1 VLARI
6 VGNCST
12 SKGIRTITNRY
23 CIINPYLSIY
33 KKRELQSNKVT
44 TTEEKE
50 FSMTEKTVDI
60 SITTEINGKA
70 INRELKV
77 EAARLDGE
85 LIKVMVEMIRETI
98 AGGLEAIDDQ
108 IREREAK
115 GWKNLGREKHRV
127 ITAVGEVEIKRRVY
141 RDGVG
146 KRRKPLDE
154 MMGLER
160 YQRETNVVRM
170 MGAWL
175 ATQNSYRDAADELSY
190 LVRKRI
196 THSKIQRMVWS
207 MGNALADIE
216 DTEINQWDGSENWE
230 EKISSPVL
238 FGESDGVMISLQR
251 EQQRKVEARVGIMYT
266 GKKTIGVGRK
276 RLENKVCMT
285 KIVKNSKEW
294 KQIIQKMAD
303 KHYDLSA
310 VEHLITGGDGNTWVK
325 QSFDYIWVKK
335 RDNVLDR
342 FHLYRASKTAL
353 GFNRE
358 TMQMVKRMRQ
368 KGFGEVMDELNEA
381 KENAR
386 GRKKER
392 IAGYIQYIEDN
403 QNSLMDVQVSENGRP
418 LSLGGI
424 EGNVD
429 KLVAR
434 RMKGRGRS
442 WRIPGARAMV
452 TLCRYRP
459 QLRDLTLNLTFQQS
473 EYSAPKRKKVVS
485 YDTWLQGPLP
495 LFSGSEQCK
504 PWVQE
509 LKRTIHNRRVLSMDY
524 L

>member
-1 VLARI
+1 
-6 VGNCST
+6 
-12 SKGIRTITNRY
+12 
-23 CIINPYLSIY
+23 
-33 KKRELQSNKVT
+33 
-44 TTEEKE
+44 
-50 FSMTEKTVDI
+50 MTEKTVNI
-60 SITTEINGKA
+60 SITTEINNKA
-70 INRELKV
+70 IKREISA
-77 EAARLDGE
+77 EAASLDGE
-85 LIKVMVEMIRETI
+85 MIRLMFELIREAI
-98 AGGLEAIDDQ
+98 ARGLEAIDDQ

-115 GWKNLGREKHRV
+115 GWKNLGREKHHV

-141 RDGVG
+141 RDGAG

-154 MMGLER
+154 MMGLDR

-190 LVRKRI
+190 LVKNRI
-196 THSKIQRMVWS
+196 TPSKIQRMVWS
-207 MGNALADIE
+207 IGNALADVE
-216 DTEINQWDGSENWE
+216 EAEIKQWDGAEDWQ
-230 EKISSPVL
+230 EKISSPIL
-238 FGESDGVMISLQR
+238 FGESDGVMIALQR
-251 EQQRKVEARVGIMYT
+251 EKQRRIEARVGIMYT

-285 KIVKNSKEW
+285 KIVSNSEEW

-303 KHYDLSA
+303 RHYDLSA
-310 VEHLITGGDGNTWVK
+310 VKYLITGGDGNTWVK
-325 QSFDYIWVKK
+325 QSFDYIGVEK
-335 RDNVLDR
+335 RANVLDR

-358 TMQMVKRMRQ
+358 TIQMVRRMRQ
-368 KGFGEVMDELNEA
+368 EGLGYVEDELFRA

-386 GRKKER
+386 GRKKKR
-392 IAGYIQYIEDN
+392 IAGYIQYLQDN
-403 QNSLMDVQVSENGRP
+403 QVSLKDVQISENGHN

-459 QLRDLTLNLTFQQS
+459 QLRDLALKLTRHHS
-473 EYSAPKRKKVVS
+473 PYSPLTRKKTIS
-485 YDTWLQGPLP
+485 YDSWLRCSLP
-495 LFSGSEQCK
+495 LFSGSNKSK
-504 PWVQE
+504 PWVKE
-509 LKRTIHNRRVLSMDY
+509 LKRNLNNRRVLSMEY

>member
-1 VLARI
+1 
-6 VGNCST
+6 
-12 SKGIRTITNRY
+12 
-23 CIINPYLSIY
+23 
-33 KKRELQSNKVT
+33 
-44 TTEEKE
+44 
-50 FSMTEKTVDI
+50 MTEKTVEI
-60 SITTEINGKA
+60 SITTEINGKT
-70 INRELKV
+70 INRETK
-77 EAARLDGE
+77 AAAGSLEGE
-85 LIKVMVEMIRETI
+85 LIKVMYEMIRETI
-98 AGGLEAIDDQ
+98 KGGMEAIDDQ
-108 IREREAK
+108 IREGAAR
-115 GWKNLGREKHRV
+115 GWKNLGREKRRV

-141 RDGVG
+141 RDGQG
-146 KRRKPLDE
+146 NRRKPLDE
-154 MMGLER
+154 VVGIER

-175 ATQNSYRDAADELSY
+175 ATQNSYREAADELSY
-190 LVRKRI
+190 LVRKPI

-207 MGNALADIE
+207 VGNALADME
-216 DTEINQWDGSENWE
+216 ETEIEQWDGSEDQE
-230 EKISSPVL
+230 EKIKTPIL

-251 EQQRKVEARVGIMYT
+251 EKQRRVESRVGILYT
-266 GKKTIGVGRK
+266 GKKTVGVGRK

-285 KIVKNSKEW
+285 KIVSNSKEW
-294 KQIIQKMAD
+294 QMTIQKMAD

-325 QSFDYIWVKK
+325 QSFDYLWVKK

-358 TMQMVKRMRQ
+358 TMQMVERMRQ
-368 KGFGEVMDELNEA
+368 KGFGDVEDELNEA
-381 KENAR
+381 YQNAR
-386 GRKKER
+386 GRKKVR
-392 IAGYIQYIEDN
+392 IAGFIRYLEEN
-403 QNSLMDVQVSENGRP
+403 QDSLMDVQVSDNRRS
-418 LSLGGI
+418 LNLGGI

-459 QLRDLTLNLTFQQS
+459 QLRDLTLKLTFQQS
-473 EYSAPKRKKVVS
+473 EYSPARRKKVVS

-495 LFSGSEQCK
+495 LFSGKDQGK
-504 PWVQE
+504 PWVME
-509 LKRTIHNRRVLSMDY
+509 LKRKFHNRRVLSMKY

>member
-1 VLARI
+1 LEIRSWSPGSSPLKVSFRQ
-6 VGNCST
+6 
-12 SKGIRTITNRY
+12 KGTVSYFHIRVFT
-23 CIINPYLSIY
+23 
-33 KKRELQSNKVT
+33 KRENSNLIRFT

-50 FSMTEKTVDI
+50 FSMTEKTVKI

-70 INRELKV
+70 VNREVKA
-77 EAARLDGE
+77 EAGSLDGE
-85 LIKVMVEMIRETI
+85 LIKIMSEMIRETI
-98 AGGLEAIDDQ
+98 RGGLEAIDD
-108 IREREAK
+108 
-115 GWKNLGREKHRV
+115 
-127 ITAVGEVEIKRRVY
+127 KRRVY
-141 RDGVG
+141 RDGEG

-154 MMGLER
+154 MVGLER

-175 ATQNSYRDAADELSY
+175 ATQNSYREAADELSY
-190 LVRKRI
+190 LVRKQI

-207 MGNALADIE
+207 IGNALADME
-216 DTEINQWDGSENWE
+216 ETEIEQWDGSEDWE
-230 EKISSPVL
+230 EKIKAPIL

-251 EQQRKVEARVGIMYT
+251 EKQRKVEARVGIMYT
-266 GKKTIGVGRK
+266 GKKTVAVGRK

-285 KIVKNSKEW
+285 KIVRNSKEW
-294 KQIIQKMAD
+294 KLTLQKMAD

-325 QSFDYIWVKK
+325 QSFDYLWVKK

-342 FHLYRASKTAL
+342 FHLYRASKTAM

-358 TMQMVKRMRQ
+358 TMQMVEKMRR
-368 KGFGEVMDELNEA
+368 KGFGDVEDELNEA
-381 KENAR
+381 YKNAR
-386 GRKKER
+386 GRKKVS
-392 IAGYIQYIEDN
+392 IARYIRYLEDN
-403 QNSLMDVQVSENGRP
+403 QNSLMDVQVSEYGPP

-442 WRIPGARAMV
+442 WRMPGARAMV

-459 QLRDLTLNLTFQQS
+459 QLRNLTLKLIFQQS
-473 EYSAPKRKKVVS
+473 EYSPTRRKKTVS
-485 YDTWLQGPLP
+485 YDTWLHGTLP
-495 LFSGSEQCK
+495 LLSGKNQSK
-504 PWVQE
+504 PWVME
-509 LKRTIHNRRVLSMDY
+509 LKRKFHNRRVLSMEY

>member
-1 VLARI
+1 
-6 VGNCST
+6 
-12 SKGIRTITNRY
+12 
-23 CIINPYLSIY
+23 
-33 KKRELQSNKVT
+33 
-44 TTEEKE
+44 
-50 FSMTEKTVDI
+50 MTEKTVRI
-60 SITTEINGKA
+60 SITTEINGKSA
-70 INRELKV
+70 NREIKA
-77 EAARLDGE
+77 EAGSLDGE
-85 LIKVMVEMIRETI
+85 LIKIMYEMIRETMR
-98 AGGLEAIDDQ
+98 GGLEAIDDQ
-108 IREREAK
+108 IREGEAS
-115 GWKNLGREKHRV
+115 GWKNLGREKRRV

-141 RDGVG
+141 RDGAG

-154 MMGLER
+154 TVGLER

-175 ATQNSYRDAADELSY
+175 ATQNSYREAADELSY
-190 LVRKRI
+190 LVRKQI
-196 THSKIQRMVWS
+196 THSKIQRIVWS
-207 MGNALADIE
+207 LGNALADKE
-216 DTEINQWDGSENWE
+216 ETEIEQWDGSEDQE

-251 EQQRKVEARVGIMYT
+251 EKQHKVEARVGIMYT
-266 GKKTIGVGRK
+266 GKKKVGVGRK

-285 KIVKNSKEW
+285 KIVRNSKEW
-294 KQIIQKMAD
+294 KLTIQKMAD

-325 QSFDYIWVKK
+325 QSFDYLWVKK

-342 FHLYRASKTAL
+342 FHLYRASKTAM

-358 TMQMVKRMRQ
+358 TMQMVARMRQ
-368 KGFGEVMDELNEA
+368 KGFGDVEAELNEA
-381 KENAR
+381 YKNAR
-386 GRKKER
+386 GRKKVR
-392 IAGYIQYIEDN
+392 IARYIRYLEDN
-403 QNSLMDVQVSENGRP
+403 QNSLMDVQVSDNGRS

-459 QLRDLTLNLTFQQS
+459 QLRNLSLKLSFQQS
-473 EYSAPKRKKVVS
+473 EYSPTRRKKAVL

-495 LFSGSEQCK
+495 LLSGKDQSK
-504 PWVQE
+504 PWVKE
-509 LKRTIHNRRVLSMDY
+509 LKRKFHNRRVLSMEY

>member
-1 VLARI
+1 
-6 VGNCST
+6 
-12 SKGIRTITNRY
+12 
-23 CIINPYLSIY
+23 
-33 KKRELQSNKVT
+33 
-44 TTEEKE
+44 
-50 FSMTEKTVDI
+50 MTEKTVHI
-60 SITTEINGKA
+60 SITTEINGKT
-70 INRELKV
+70 IKREITP
-77 EAARLDGE
+77 EAAQLDGE
-85 LIKVMVEMIRETI
+85 MVKMMIEMGKEAI

-115 GWKNLGREKHRV
+115 DWKNLGRERHRV

-190 LVRKRI
+190 LVKNKI

-207 MGNALADIE
+207 IGNALADME
-216 DTEINQWDGSENWE
+216 EAEINQWDGSEDWE
-230 EKISSPVL
+230 EKIRSPIL

-266 GKKTIGVGRK
+266 GKKTVGVGRK

-285 KIVKNSKEW
+285 KIVRNSKEW
-294 KQIIQKMAD
+294 KQTIQKMAD

-325 QSFDYIWVKK
+325 QSFDYIWVEK

-368 KGFGEVMDELNEA
+368 KGLGDVMDELIEV

-386 GRKKER
+386 GRKKVR
-392 IAGYIQYIEDN
+392 IEDYIQYLEGN
-403 QNSLMDVQVSENGRP
+403 QNSLMDVQISENGHT

-459 QLRDLTLNLTFQQS
+459 QLRDLALKLTIQQS
-473 EYSAPKRKKVVS
+473 EYPSPKRKKYNS
-485 YDTWLQGPLP
+485 YHTWLQCSLP
-495 LFSGSEQCK
+495 LFSGSFQSK
-504 PWVQE
+504 PWVKD
-509 LKRTIHNRRVLSMDY
+509 LKRKFHNRRVLSMEY

>member
-1 VLARI
+1 
-6 VGNCST
+6 
-12 SKGIRTITNRY
+12 
-23 CIINPYLSIY
+23 
-33 KKRELQSNKVT
+33 
-44 TTEEKE
+44 
-50 FSMTEKTVDI
+50 MTEKTVQI
-60 SITTEINGKA
+60 SITTKINGTA
-70 INRELKV
+70 INREITA
-77 EAARLDGE
+77 EAASLDGE
-85 LIKVMVEMIRETI
+85 MIKLMIEVLKEAIT
-98 AGGLEAIDDQ
+98 GGLEAIDDQ
-108 IREREAK
+108 IRAREAK
-115 GWKNLGREKHRV
+115 SWQNLGMEKHLV

-141 RDGVG
+141 RDAAG

-154 MMGLER
+154 MMGLDR

-170 MGAWL
+170 LGAWL

-190 LVRKRI
+190 LVKNRI

-207 MGNALADIE
+207 IGNTLADVEEAEIE
-216 DTEINQWDGSENWE
+216 QWDGAEDE
-230 EKISSPVL
+230 EKKISSPVL

-251 EQQRKVEARVGIMYT
+251 EKQRKVEARVGILYT

-285 KIVKNSKEW
+285 KIVRNSKEW

-303 KHYDLSA
+303 KHFNLST
-310 VEHLITGGDGNTWVK
+310 VEYLITGGDGNTWVK
-325 QSFDYIWVKK
+325 QSFDYLWVEK
-335 RDNVLDR
+335 RANVLDR

-358 TMQMVKRMRQ
+358 TMQIVKRMRQ
-368 KGFGEVMDELNEA
+368 KGMAAVADELNAAQEKA
-381 KENAR
+381 P
-386 GRKKER
+386 GRKKEYLG
-392 IAGYIQYIEDN
+392 AYIQYLEDN
-403 QNSLMDVQVSENGRP
+403 QDSLKDVQISESGHP

-459 QLRDLTLNLTFQQS
+459 QLRDLALKLTRHQGT
-473 EYSAPKRKKVVS
+473 YSSPKRKKSKS
-485 YDTWLQGPLP
+485 YDSWLQCSLP
-495 LFSGSEQCK
+495 LFSGSYQSK
-504 PWVQE
+504 PWVDE
-509 LKRTIHNRRVLSMDY
+509 LRRNLHNRGVLSMDY